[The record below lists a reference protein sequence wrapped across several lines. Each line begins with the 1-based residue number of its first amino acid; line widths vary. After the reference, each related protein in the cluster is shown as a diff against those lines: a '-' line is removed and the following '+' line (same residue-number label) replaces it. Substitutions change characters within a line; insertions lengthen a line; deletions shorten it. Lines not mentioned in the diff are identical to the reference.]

1 MKQLYTRLVNLG
13 IQEGMDPAERRAIGL
28 INRIS
33 LMGIC
38 IFLSLS
44 IIPYFFNY
52 DLVSL
57 FTGTINIASFSFCI
71 WLNHK
76 RYYLAA
82 KHFLMVFGIGIVS
95 YVNLLMPP
103 SSYGPMNYIP
113 IVLIPSMIFK
123 DKKWVFIYPAITLIC
138 FLATWYAI
146 NEVIQFSEIPESI
159 ILFSS
164 TTNIIVNMFV
174 VGFLLQLFY
183 RGLQE
188 EYEAVLI
195 QKNELLEEQ
204 NLQIKQ
210 AQTQLV
216 QSEKMA
222 SLGQLTAGIAHEI
235 NNPINFVSGN
245 VSPMKRD
252 IKEIDQWIA
261 KSLEGKRPEEI
272 QEIFEEIYELI
283 GGIEEGAVRTKE
295 IVQGLRNFSRL
306 DEDDKKIANV
316 HEGIDS
322 TLTLLTHKTPS
333 NTRIHKSYGEI
344 PPISC
349 YPGKLNQV
357 FMNILSNAL
366 DATEEK
372 GDIFIQTGWKDE
384 GNQLIQITFQ
394 DTGCGMSPKA
404 QTQVFEPFF
413 TTKDV
418 GKGTGL
424 GMSIA
429 YGIIQQHGG
438 TIEVSSKEGEGS
450 EFRVC

>member
-76 RYYLAA
+76 RNYLAA
-82 KHFLMVFGIGIVS
+82 KHFLMIFGIGIVS

-103 SSYGPMNYIP
+103 ESYGPMNFIP

-123 DKKWVFIYPAITLIC
+123 EKKWVFVYPAITLIC

-146 NEVIQFSEIPESI
+146 NEVLQFGEIPESI

-164 TTNIIVNMFV
+164 STNIIVNMFV
-174 VGFLLQLFY
+174 VGFLLVIFY

-188 EYEAVLI
+188 EYEMAILH
-195 QKNELLEEQ
+195 KNQLLEEQ
-204 NLQIKQ
+204 NRQIKQ

-252 IKEIDQWIA
+252 IREIDQWIM
-261 KSLEGKRPEEI
+261 KTVKGERPEGI

-283 GGIEEGAVRTKE
+283 GGIEEGAIRTKE

-306 DEDDKKIANV
+306 DEDDKKMADV

-333 NTRIHKSYGEI
+333 SIHIHKSYGEI
-344 PPISC
+344 PAISC

-372 GDIFIQTGWKDE
+372 GDIFIQTGWKDKE
-384 GNQLIQITFQ
+384 NNLIQVTIR
-394 DTGCGMSPKA
+394 DTGYGMSPEV
-404 QTQVFEPFF
+404 QEHLFEPFY
-413 TTKDV
+413 TTKEV

-438 TIEVSSKEGEGS
+438 TIEVSSTEGEGS
-450 EFRVC
+450 EFKV